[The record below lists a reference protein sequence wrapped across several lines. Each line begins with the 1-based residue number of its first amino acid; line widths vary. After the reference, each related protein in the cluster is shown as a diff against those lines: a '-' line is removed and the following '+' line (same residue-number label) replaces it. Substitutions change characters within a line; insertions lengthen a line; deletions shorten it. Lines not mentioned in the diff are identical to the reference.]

1 MLLILCLERC
11 SIWYWSTRSTLM
23 ELGAGNLTGGIWG
36 SFGLNDDA
44 SGNELDLW
52 VSYDFGPLALTV
64 TNYSFPG
71 ADGTYSAGGVFD
83 GDIEVSGSTSLG
95 PIDLTV
101 GYFTDLEA
109 FIHRSWIPNW
119 PCGRSSWLR

>member
-1 MLLILCLERC
+1 
-11 SIWYWSTRSTLM
+11 M

-64 TNYSFPG
+64 TNYSFLVLMER
-71 ADGTYSAGGVFD
+71 T
-83 GDIEVSGSTSLG
+83 L
-95 PIDLTV
+95 
-101 GYFTDLEA
+101 LEA
-109 FIHRSWIPNW
+109 FLMEILKLAVPQV
-119 PCGRSSWLR
+119 